1 MNNSIKK
8 QSIPQ
13 VCTWG
18 MGFLETPI
26 NKMGVTE
33 FESMH
38 SHLQDADLPLPFERP
53 FAVPHLHMVMTSRG
67 AKQVQCRL
75 PADNQIAVIDWV
87 NFTDSCG
94 TLDHKFVNALNDDQ
108 SINETE
114 LNFAMALEIE
124 KHIEHIFGLQLTL
137 VDKGKKNMYQSSF
150 EIGDKCGFVCV
161 GGQRNTY
168 LVMLSGRGCSMATEG
183 WEQRLYTFL
192 TTVAT
197 RGKLTRVDIAHDD
210 FDGKRINVDWG
221 NMMDGMGGFQN
232 GNRAPNVEHKGNWK
246 RPNGR
251 GRTLNIGSRES
262 GKYLRLYEKG
272 RAEGDPD
279 DNWQRAEVEFKSRD
293 RILPFTMLLS
303 PSEYFIAAY
312 PCFQMLSED
321 IQPERIETM
330 KKAASINAH
339 AALEIIKKQYGKY
352 INVFKKVF
360 EPEELI
366 NIISCSDP
374 LAYPKRLD
382 HVLVTAMR
390 M

>member
-1 MNNSIKK
+1 MLDKK

-18 MGFLETPI
+18 MGFLDAPI
-26 NKMGVTE
+26 NKMGVTKS
-33 FESMH
+33 ESMH
-38 SHLQDADLPLPFERP
+38 SLPKDADLPLPFDRP
-53 FAVPHLHMVMTSRG
+53 FAVPHAHLVMTARG
-67 AKQVQCRL
+67 PKQVQCRL
-75 PADNQIAVIDWV
+75 PADNEIAVIDWV
-87 NFTDSCG
+87 NFTDSVA
-94 TLDHKFVNALNDDQ
+94 TLNTKFVNALTDDQ
-108 SINETE
+108 IINETE
-114 LNFAMALEIE
+114 LNFQMALEIE

-168 LVMLSGRGCSMATEG
+168 LVMLSGRGCSLAAEG

-210 FDGKRINVDWG
+210 FEGKNINVDWG

-246 RPNGR
+246 RPNGK

-262 GKYLRLYEKG
+262 GMYLRLYEKG

-303 PSEYFIAAY
+303 PSEYFIASY
-312 PCFQMLSED
+312 PCFQFLAED
-321 IQPERIETM
+321 KQPARIETM
-330 KKAASINAH
+330 VKAAQINAH

-352 INVFKKVF
+352 INVFKQVF